1 MSSNET
7 NFNRRRIRA
16 SYITSVVS
24 IAMVLF
30 MLGLLGLLLVDAKKL
45 SDTTRE
51 SFQVSVFFRDSVDD
65 AQILVFKQELDA
77 KPYVKST
84 AFVTRAE
91 AAANFQKDLGE
102 DFVEFLGYNPLP
114 ASIDVRFNVDFTNEG
129 DFQKIE
135 KEWLANPLVAQV
147 DYPRNLI
154 NQIISNMRKLSWFFL
169 AFSVILTFIAVT
181 LINNTIRLSI
191 YSKRLLIRTMQLVGA
206 TRGFIRGPFL
216 RASFMQG
223 FAGGLVAIA
232 LLAGMIALG
241 EQQIPEL
248 RQLRD
253 FNLLGILAG
262 GILIGGIG
270 LSWICTFFAVRKYLH
285 LKTDSLY

>member
-1 MSSNET
+1 
-7 NFNRRRIRA
+7 
-16 SYITSVVS
+16 
-24 IAMVLF
+24 

-77 KPYVKST
+77 RPYVKST

-91 AAANFQKDLGE
+91 AATNFQKDLGE

-114 ASIDVRFNVDFTNEG
+114 ASIDVRFNVDFTDEG

-262 GILIGGIG
+262 GILIGGVG